1 MKSIK
6 NITKKKIVKILN
18 KIKKKNYK
26 TSVVDDNYFDFYKLD
41 SLDILNFNFEL
52 DKIKK
57 KNRKN
62 INPSLKKFRS
72 LKYLLS
78 NC

>member
-26 TSVVDDNYFDFYKLD
+26 TSEVDDNYFDFYKLD

-57 KNRKN
+57 KNSKN

-78 NC
+78 NF

>member
-1 MKSIK
+1 MKSLK
-6 NITKKKIVKILN
+6 NITKTKIIKILN

-26 TSVVDDNYFDFYKLD
+26 TSEVDDNYFDFYKLD
-41 SLDILNFNFEL
+41 SLDILNLTFEL

-72 LKYLLS
+72 LKYLIS
-78 NC
+78 NF